1 MYLLWGGA
9 NSLFANFSTLCLI
22 LIGFFLLNSYLQGP
36 KDICMTSVSQDSHL
50 WGGGG
55 EIWDSRNPPPYSPEY
70 IILVKLECELPYLDS
85 SVKLNKNCFQS
96 SINESVN
103 LIWYFLWRE
112 LYISFQMLLHIL
124 TFITIYIR
132 PKKHTTH
139 LHYNLHIRPKKH
151 TTHSRTLSHLVF
163 FQRAYSSSDIRV
175 RTDIILN
182 EYMCQ
187 SNQIFFDQLIIF
199 WEDFAQQA

>member
-1 MYLLWGGA
+1 
-9 NSLFANFSTLCLI
+9 
-22 LIGFFLLNSYLQGP
+22 
-36 KDICMTSVSQDSHL
+36 
-50 WGGGG
+50 
-55 EIWDSRNPPPYSPEY
+55 
-70 IILVKLECELPYLDS
+70 
-85 SVKLNKNCFQS
+85 
-96 SINESVN
+96 
-103 LIWYFLWRE
+103 
-112 LYISFQMLLHIL
+112 MLLHIL

-187 SNQIFFDQLIIF
+187 SNQIFFRSIDNFLRRFCPTSLISPFDRMELFFDQLTRPVF
-199 WEDFAQQA
+199 SSVVTFFRHFDTYLLYL